1 MKYIFQVTSKENNS
15 KSNENTDRKNQIVN
29 ELNESFQVHV
39 SDNEVELNL
48 TKLIPSTSAN
58 SNNNNTPIKKK
69 VFKSPRKRDWN
80 RKFETLRSSSNETD
94 TVLAAVKQLD
104 SIAERA
110 QKLIKKEDSFDQ
122 FGKS

>member
-1 MKYIFQVTSKENNS
+1 M
-15 KSNENTDRKNQIVN
+15 
-29 ELNESFQVHV
+29 
-39 SDNEVELNL
+39 
-48 TKLIPSTSAN
+48 
-58 SNNNNTPIKKK
+58 
-69 VFKSPRKRDWN
+69 FKSPRKRDWN

>member
-69 VFKSPRKRDWN
+69 SV
-80 RKFETLRSSSNETD
+80 
-94 TVLAAVKQLD
+94 
-104 SIAERA
+104 
-110 QKLIKKEDSFDQ
+110 
-122 FGKS
+122 